1 MCLWA
6 INKIDV
12 TVSTERFGHNSLGYK
27 LKVENRSK
35 VSILSRQYRS
45 DTSTGTDAIFRYLHE
60 ILSMLAS
67 CC

>member
-27 LKVENRSK
+27 LEVENRSK
-35 VSILSRQYRS
+35 VSILSR
-45 DTSTGTDAIFRYLHE
+45 
-60 ILSMLAS
+60 
-67 CC
+67 